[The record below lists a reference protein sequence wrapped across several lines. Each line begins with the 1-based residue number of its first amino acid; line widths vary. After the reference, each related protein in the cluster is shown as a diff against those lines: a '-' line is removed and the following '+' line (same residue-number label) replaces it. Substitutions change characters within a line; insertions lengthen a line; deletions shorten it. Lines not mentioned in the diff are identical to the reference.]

1 MDGGWGWFVLVGTFL
16 GEIIYGGTVL
26 NLGVYMVE
34 WQRSFSVG
42 ASAVAVV
49 ATEVTVG
56 GNAGG
61 IYISSPPSPP
71 RGGGGGVG
79 RL

>member
-1 MDGGWGWFVLVGTFL
+1 MEARPYHAVKDGGWGWFVLMGTFL
-16 GEIIYGGTVL
+16 GYTLLGGTVF
-26 NLGVYMVE
+26 NLGLYMVE

-56 GNAGG
+56 GNVGG
-61 IYISSPPSPP
+61 RFY
-71 RGGGGGVG
+71 
-79 RL
+79 L